1 MVNDPKQPPLGKQER
16 KLIEL
21 VQMIIYLTQSKHC
34 KKMNR
39 NLGNLNEAALYLCLS
54 YGLGDY
60 CGNIFAHCT
69 VDLRMVLIFLQYLLI
84 ISKSEW

>member
-69 VDLRMVLIFLQYLLI
+69 VDLRMVLMIFFAVFVNN
-84 ISKSEW
+84 K